1 MRQTTRNLPWSQSSL
16 LAFLC
21 FKVPEH
27 VFEINFHVLNIN
39 EKGCPPLAILVLVF
53 DTYRIHINFSSFI
66 IVHYIF
72 QFEFFTFLLYLWHCV
87 TLASKVLTAYYDGMH
102 LRGAIPVGK

>member
-66 IVHYIF
+66 IVNNRTLHFSFRIFYIPIVPLALRDLSE
-72 QFEFFTFLLYLWHCV
+72 QSVNCLL
-87 TLASKVLTAYYDGMH
+87 
-102 LRGAIPVGK
+102 